1 MKKGGKSAYIREV
14 LRDYP
19 KICEKLP
26 EKRSKNEQRR
36 FETVNALLETV
47 DQMPDARSKR
57 KIIEI
62 VYFKKSH
69 TLQGA
74 ALQISVGERTA
85 QRWNAQIMDAVE
97 KIMDLP

>member
-19 KICEKLP
+19 KICAKLP
-26 EKRSKNEQRR
+26 EKRTRNEQRR
-36 FETVNALLETV
+36 VEIVESVLETV

-62 VYFKKSH
+62 VYFKKSY

-74 ALQISVGERTA
+74 ALQIPVGERTA